1 MSTVTSPKS
10 AEQSRVR
17 SGVLSAILAY
27 GLWGVLPVYFL
38 LLQPSGAVEIV
49 AWRILFSLVFCC
61 LVVSVTRKWRP
72 LIALLRQPRIVG
84 TMGLAAVFIFV
95 NWQVYIYATLSGQVI
110 EAALGYFINPI
121 VTVLLGVVFLRERLR
136 VLQWVAVG
144 VSVIAVAVLGV
155 NYGALPWVS
164 LALALSFGFYG
175 LIKKRVGGAVDAL
188 SGLTIETAW
197 LVPVALV
204 QLVIVAAG
212 AGITFGTVSIGH
224 TIALAFVGVAT
235 AVPLLFFA
243 AAARRLPLVY
253 LGLVQY
259 LTPVIQFVFGAAV
272 LGETMTTVRWWGF
285 GLVWIALVILSA
297 DLILVARRGRRA
309 GDGPAATPILPVV
322 E

>member
-1 MSTVTSPKS
+1 M
-10 AEQSRVR
+10 
-17 SGVLSAILAY
+17 LSAVLAY
-27 GLWGVLPVYFL
+27 GLWGVLPAYFL

-49 AWRILFSLVFCC
+49 AWRILFSLVFCV
-61 LVVSVTRKWRP
+61 LVVTVTRKWRP

-84 TMGLAAVFIFV
+84 TMGLAAAFIFV

-136 VLQWVAVG
+136 ALQWVAVG

-197 LVPVALV
+197 LVPVALI
-204 QLVIVAAG
+204 QLVLVAAG

-235 AVPLLFFA
+235 AVPLLLFA

-272 LGETMTTVRWWGF
+272 LGEAMTTVRWWGF
-285 GLVWIALVILSA
+285 GMVWIALVILSI
-297 DLILVARRGRRA
+297 DLILAARRGRRSDDA
-309 GDGPAATPILPVV
+309 QGATSILPVV

>member
-1 MSTVTSPKS
+1 MSP
-10 AEQSRVR
+10 EHSRVR
-17 SGVLSAILAY
+17 SGVLSAVLAY

-49 AWRILFSLVFCC
+49 AWRILFSLVFCV
-61 LVVSVTRKWRP
+61 LIVTVARKWRP

-84 TMGLAAVFIFV
+84 TMGLAAAFIFV

-121 VTVLLGVVFLRERLR
+121 VTVLLGVFFLRERLR
-136 VLQWVAVG
+136 ALQWVAVG

-197 LVPVALV
+197 LVPVALI
-204 QLVIVAAG
+204 QLVLVAAG

-235 AVPLLFFA
+235 AVPLLLFA

-272 LGETMTTVRWWGF
+272 LGEAMTTVRWWGF
-285 GLVWIALVILSA
+285 GMVWIALVILSI
-297 DLILVARRGRRA
+297 DLILAARRGRRSDDA
-309 GDGPAATPILPVV
+309 QGATPILPVV

>member
-1 MSTVTSPKS
+1 MSTVTPPKS
-10 AEQSRVR
+10 PEQSRVR
-17 SGVLSAILAY
+17 SGVLSAVLAY

-38 LLQPSGAVEIV
+38 WLQPSGAVEIV
-49 AWRILFSLVFCC
+49 AWRILFSLVFCV

-84 TMGLAAVFIFV
+84 TMGLAAAFIFV

-204 QLVIVAAG
+204 QLAIVAAG
-212 AGITFGTVSIGH
+212 AGITFGTVSIAH

-272 LGETMTTVRWWGF
+272 LGETMTAVRWWGF
-285 GLVWIALVILSA
+285 GLVWIALVILST
-297 DLILVARRGRRA
+297 DLILAARRGRRA
-309 GDGPAATPILPVV
+309 GDDLTATPILPVV